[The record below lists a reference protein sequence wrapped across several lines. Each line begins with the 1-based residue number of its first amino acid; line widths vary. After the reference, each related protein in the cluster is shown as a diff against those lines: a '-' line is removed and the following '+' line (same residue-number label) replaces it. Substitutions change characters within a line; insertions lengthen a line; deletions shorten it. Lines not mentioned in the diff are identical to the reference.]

1 MATQLA
7 DTSSSSPP
15 TDFVLSGKLDHL
27 FGVKLAA
34 DLYSFK
40 GELPAGLT
48 LPADGSTPVYQVA
61 IVNSDDLMLPTILP
75 QLAGTEFVRMPFKKL
90 HVLPQNC
97 EIDPSK
103 PAGLH
108 MNGDVVFD
116 SSFGAVHNVLSTVLG
131 IQNPTL
137 HVQSDFGAA
146 SSAFDKPL
154 TRSSF
159 ILSGSFPGL
168 VIKTCPELSLSAL
181 TVQLIGSE
189 SVPDP
194 GDVAAQKKMS
204 YDFHVTGLMHVGVD
218 QLLDLTFDITDNGGD
233 TLVLTATQPTP
244 WDGAFG
250 VKGLTVQPLTLHTT
264 LDAKKLMDT
273 FQFNVTASLAA
284 GGTVGT
290 LNGVYNADKT
300 FSVSANFA
308 NFGMAGLSNLYQH
321 IHGSPLATPK
331 LNVQVGAA
339 TLTIASGTGFSLNIQ
354 DLSVEHYT
362 GADAEVDFSST
373 GAVVKANLTSSGSGE
388 NPLKFG
394 EIELN
399 KAYIQMT
406 FAPKSSDVILGGELR
421 WESFTLDAGVHIY
434 RPAPPAE
441 PSPVPPADTPA
452 GLPLGNLMPELKGHF
467 LGDVTLED
475 AAFIAASQSDP
486 EFGGFNTA
494 NFPIQQGVQVCAV
507 LGLIKP
513 LSEIMRVKDQ
523 PRLVLSAAWSKA
535 SGFALDILLP
545 APMQINL
552 GHGIMT
558 DPFSLQI
565 RTTSTSA
572 TVMLPTIQLNA
583 GVKIRTMNSPDPLDF
598 TFSLALNATEVYA
611 TGKLAGYW
619 NDPFGLSPQVRIG
632 PEVMLILGFS
642 FEDALPVPF
651 GFVSSLQICQVIAN
665 VTFEVGPT
673 PSQDLLSA
681 EIQDLHIT
689 DLVQL
694 AGDLIQKK
702 IPTIPDFMVY
712 KDVKLYIC
720 PAGAQIGDKVYQRG
734 CQFYADMLI
743 FGHEAEVNVLIDG
756 KSLTASSSLD
766 NFVLGQLHV
775 TGIDG
780 PKAISSVEISP
791 EKQAGH
797 SKEKSHCMIESEVVL
812 DLQFEFK
819 PDPFFHLH
827 FDLDFTEHLKFTVD
841 ADMIGKLDNIHD
853 ISGLNF
859 HLVAVMQQ
867 DILDYVAQSVNNQF
881 TQAMQAEKS
890 EIDKQ
895 KAKVDDAKKEVDR
908 TIKAEQAKVDQAYGV
923 WQAKSDAVNK
933 QFTATTDAYNAKV
946 KSLQEELDGE
956 KAKYTADLAA
966 AQHKLN
972 SAKVDVVSKAQAAQT
987 QLAKAQ
993 KDCADGIARAQKTL
1007 DDATRDM
1014 NTKFG
1019 DAEKKVD
1026 AAQTKV
1032 HDLQHQIDDIDS
1044 QIKKSHVFAKA
1055 ALEIKKGVIAGTMK
1069 VAQGVLD
1076 VATAVLKSQNY
1087 IAARGVMQV
1096 AQDGLTMAK
1105 KSGEAGISTVQAA
1118 TTTVNDLAKEA
1129 VDIAAKDLS
1138 AVSVA
1143 GPAAIALASKALDE
1157 YREVSVAML
1166 NAAKASVDALSK
1178 SSEWL
1183 AYQSALAG
1191 LKVASSSTLELDLAS
1206 SALEAAEKGGAG
1218 ILQAAEYVASHVLTL
1233 VDIHYIRVECDF
1245 DKAAKSADFAANV
1258 QGSVAGKAFKFD
1270 VAYDPRKVT
1279 DFLKDTFEKCALLF
1293 PLLN

>member
-1 MATQLA
+1 MATQSA

-15 TDFVLSGKLDHL
+15 KDFVLTGKLDHL

-34 DLYSFK
+34 DLYSFN

-48 LPADGSTPVYQVA
+48 LPADGSAPVYQVA
-61 IVNSDDLMLPTILP
+61 IVNSDDLVLPTILP
-75 QLAGTEFVRMPFKKL
+75 QLAGTEFVRMPFKK
-90 HVLPQNC
+90 VFFTYQNC

-131 IQNPTL
+131 IQNPAL
-137 HVQSDFGAA
+137 HVQSDFGTA

-159 ILSGSFPGL
+159 TLSGSFPGL

-218 QLLDLTFDITDNGGD
+218 QLLDLTFDITDNGD
-233 TLVLTATQPTP
+233 NTLVLTATQPTP

-308 NFGMAGLSNLYQH
+308 NLGTAGLSNLYQH
-321 IHGSPLATPK
+321 IHGSPLAMPK

-339 TLTIASGTGFSLNIQ
+339 TLAISSGTGFSLNIQ

-388 NPLKFG
+388 NLLKFG
-394 EIELN
+394 EIELD

-441 PSPVPPADTPA
+441 SSPSLPADTPA
-452 GLPLGNLMPELKGHF
+452 GPSGKVSSTSTHWTVFANFVTVAGANQGLPLGTLIPELKGHF

-486 EFGGFNTA
+486 EFGCFNTA
-494 NFPIQQGVQVCAV
+494 NFPIQQGKLVCAV

-565 RTTSTSA
+565 STTSTI
-572 TVMLPTIQLNA
+572 LPTIQLNA
-583 GVKIRTMNSPDPLDF
+583 GLKIRTVSSPDPLDF
-598 TFSLALNATEVYA
+598 TFSLALNATEVHA

-651 GFVSSLQICQVIAN
+651 GFVGGLQIGQVIAN

-775 TGIDG
+775 TGING
-780 PKAISSVEISP
+780 PKAMSSVEISP
-791 EKQAGH
+791 EKQAG
-797 SKEKSHCMIESEVVL
+797 SFQGKITLYDREVVL

-890 EIDKQ
+890 DIDKQ
-895 KAKVDDAKKEVDR
+895 KAKVDDAKKEVDK
-908 TIKAEQAKVDQAYGV
+908 TIKAEQAKVDQVYGV
-923 WQAKSDAVNK
+923 WQVKSDAVNK
-933 QFTATTDAYNAKV
+933 QFTATTDAYNA
-946 KSLQEELDGE
+946 
-956 KAKYTADLAA
+956 
-966 AQHKLN
+966 
-972 SAKVDVVSKAQAAQT
+972 KAQAAQT

-993 KDCADGIARAQKTL
+993 KDCADGIARAQKKL

-1026 AAQTKV
+1026 AAQAKV

-1044 QIKKSHVFAKA
+1044 QIRKSHVFAKA
-1055 ALEIKKGVIAGTMK
+1055 ALEIKKGIIAGTMK

-1076 VATAVLKSQNY
+1076 VATEVLKSQNY

-1096 AQDGLTMAK
+1096 AQDGLTVAK
-1105 KSGEAGISTVQAA
+1105 KSGEAGVSIVQAA
-1118 TTTVNDLAKEA
+1118 TTTANNLAKEA
-1129 VDIAAKDLS
+1129 VETAAKDLS
-1138 AVSVA
+1138 VVSVA
-1143 GPAAIALASKALDE
+1143 GTAAIALASKALDD

-1166 NAAKASVDALSK
+1166 NDAKASVDALSK

-1245 DKAAKSADFAANV
+1245 DKAAKSAEFAANV

-1279 DFLKDTFEKCALLF
+1279 DFLKNTFEKMLDEIKDGL
-1293 PLLN
+1293 PH